1 MPSTAASTDNLQ
13 LLERIVIASVGVTA
27 RAVADAAP
35 ELSLLQW
42 RVLVVLAG
50 NRDGVTVTELAER
63 LGSRLSATSR
73 LLGRMRRRDL
83 VEMRKDHADARVTTV
98 LLAVDGESLW
108 RRVVERRRED
118 LENALATAALAPDD
132 GQALERLA
140 RAFGAFA

>member
-1 MPSTAASTDNLQ
+1 MPPTAAPTDHLQ

-50 NRDGVTVTELAER
+50 SPEGVTVTELAER
-63 LGSRLSATSR
+63 LGSRLPATSR
-73 LLGRMRRRDL
+73 LLGRMRRRNL
-83 VEMRKDHADARVTTV
+83 VEMRKDHADARITTV
-98 LLAVDGESLW
+98 LLAADGEALW

-118 LENALATAALAPDD
+118 LETALSTAALTPED
-132 GQALERLA
+132 GQALARLGQ
-140 RAFGAFA
+140 AFGAFE